1 MEKRTAFSCKVS
13 RSKGA
18 GKLIRLKAV
27 VKATILA
34 LMSPVV
40 MDMSEVCLNLRQ
52 MFGRYLSNSSL
63 DTPLMLKESEE
74 RQLKM

>member
-1 MEKRTAFSCKVS
+1 MEKRTAFSCKLS

-27 VKATILA
+27 VKAIVLA

-40 MDMSEVCLNLRQ
+40 MDMSEVCLRIA
-52 MFGRYLSNSSL
+52 
-63 DTPLMLKESEE
+63 
-74 RQLKM
+74 